1 MKKLEKNSVSSFIIL
16 SREIARVFNPTKDC
30 EKFLL
35 PICFLL
41 SSIALEGG
49 KMQVVKCKDGP
60 NT

>member
-16 SREIARVFNPTKDC
+16 SREIARVFNPTKD
-30 EKFLL
+30 F
-35 PICFLL
+35 CFLL

>member
-49 KMQVVKCKDGP
+49 KMQV
-60 NT
+60 T